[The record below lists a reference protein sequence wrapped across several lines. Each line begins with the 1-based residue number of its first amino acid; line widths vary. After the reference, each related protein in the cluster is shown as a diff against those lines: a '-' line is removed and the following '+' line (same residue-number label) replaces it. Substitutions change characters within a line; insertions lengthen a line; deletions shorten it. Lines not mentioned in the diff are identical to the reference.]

1 MSSLITQFYEFFIK
15 PFSEFQFLRLSL
27 LSSIGIGLG
36 CAPLGVFMIL
46 RRMSLMGDSLSH
58 AILPGVG
65 LAYILFGFS
74 QFALLMGGLTAG
86 LVVSFLSI
94 GIQKQTTLKE
104 DSSFAA
110 LYLIALALGVILI
123 SSKGSGIDLMHILF
137 GQPLAATQE
146 STLVSII
153 TGSITFLVLLILYRL
168 LVLEIFDPIYFESV
182 GGNAMMVRSI
192 FIFFVV
198 LNLVIAFQ
206 NTGTLMS
213 IGQMILPAV
222 TTKLF
227 FKDLKK
233 MLFMSILFSVF
244 GGYLGLLCSFHF
256 DLPGGPATILVLGFF
271 YFLALLFSP
280 TEGLVF
286 KVLHL
291 KHLKE

>member
-1 MSSLITQFYEFFIK
+1 MSHAIDFFIK
-15 PFSEFQFLRLSL
+15 PFLEFQFMRLSL
-27 LSSIGIGLG
+27 LSSLGIALG

-74 QFALLMGGLTAG
+74 QIALLIGGLTAG

-110 LYLIALALGVILI
+110 LYLIALALGVLLI
-123 SSKGSGIDLMHILF
+123 SVKGSGIDLMHILF

-146 STLVSII
+146 STGVSIV
-153 TGSITFLVLLILYRL
+153 TGALTFLVLIILYRL

-182 GGNAMMVRSI
+182 GGHSTALRSL

-222 TTKLF
+222 ITKLF
-227 FKDLKK
+227 LKDLKK
-233 MLFMSILFSVF
+233 MLLLSVLISAL

-256 DLPGGPATILVLGFF
+256 DLPGGPATILVLGLF
-271 YFLALLFSP
+271 YLMALLFSP
-280 TEGLVF
+280 TEGLIF

-291 KHLKE
+291 KHLKD